1 MATSPPSR
9 PSRRPRGGVAPGEL
23 GVYHH
28 HHDSEQHNG
37 IVVDTKS
44 TKKTLKRPR
53 RLSGDG
59 DEKRDHFGLKKQ
71 RFATIEVDNRPQQ
84 PRAQARKGAVAKPT
98 KTPAKQETLA
108 QRPSRDKEEVGATR
122 ELPRYAEKASN
133 GIKHE
138 LERLQPDGAAAA
150 DTKSETR
157 KLRSQEGTRF
167 KSELASY
174 FPDYDV
180 VIGNEAAEETHSIDV
195 GTSIIISDSNP
206 PTQPKLPNN
215 PSPKKQ
221 KLENGTGKPAFK
233 NFSDSLFSD
242 LYQAQKVDF
251 TFLDRHTKANPQS
264 DPLPDSY
271 YDIPHRRGKRLEM
284 SIRNSEKGRA
294 QHEKDQV
301 ARLLEGLQ
309 GHDWLKVM
317 GVSGIT
323 ESKKKE
329 FEPAREHFIKGCQG
343 ILDKFRSW
351 REEEKRR
358 KLEKEKALAEA
369 AQEGDDESEESD
381 GDPPDYSDVDHAAA
395 MQLHEEAIAR
405 SAPHTPTKRRA
416 PEKRAK
422 VEFEEVPVDKV
433 DKEFTS
439 FYKKPH
445 LRQAALGKQRKSGR
459 SVSAWGH
466 PIPEVSEADFDLPE
480 ELKEE
485 AAKDTTARRK
495 RRARRE
501 SLSKE

>member
-1 MATSPPSR
+1 MYT
-9 PSRRPRGGVAPGEL
+9 
-23 GVYHH
+23 
-28 HHDSEQHNG
+28 D
-37 IVVDTKS
+37 
-44 TKKTLKRPR
+44 
-53 RLSGDG
+53 
-59 DEKRDHFGLKKQ
+59 
-71 RFATIEVDNRPQQ
+71 
-84 PRAQARKGAVAKPT
+84 
-98 KTPAKQETLA
+98 
-108 QRPSRDKEEVGATR
+108 
-122 ELPRYAEKASN
+122 
-133 GIKHE
+133 
-138 LERLQPDGAAAA
+138 
-150 DTKSETR
+150 
-157 KLRSQEGTRF
+157 
-167 KSELASY
+167 
-174 FPDYDV
+174 
-180 VIGNEAAEETHSIDV
+180 SIDV

-206 PTQPKLPNN
+206 PTQQKQPIN
-215 PSPKKQ
+215 PSPKKKQ
-221 KLENGTGKPAFK
+221 PENGASKTAYK
-233 NFSDSLFSD
+233 NFSDSLFYD

-358 KLEKEKALAEA
+358 KLEKGKALAEA
-369 AQEGDDESEESD
+369 AQEGEDESEESD

-416 PEKRAK
+416 EKRAK
-422 VEFEEVPVDKV
+422 VEFEELPMDRVE
-433 DKEFTS
+433 KEFKS

-466 PIPEVSEADFDLPE
+466 PIPEVPEVDFDLPE

-495 RRARRE
+495 RRVRRE
-501 SLSKE
+501 SLSKEG

>member
-1 MATSPPSR
+1 MR
-9 PSRRPRGGVAPGEL
+9 L
-23 GVYHH
+23 
-28 HHDSEQHNG
+28 
-37 IVVDTKS
+37 
-44 TKKTLKRPR
+44 LKRR
-53 RLSGDG
+53 VSLTAT
-59 DEKRDHFGLKKQ
+59 GL
-71 RFATIEVDNRPQQ
+71 FI
-84 PRAQARKGAVAKPT
+84 AVRGQFLT
-98 KTPAKQETLA
+98 CT
-108 QRPSRDKEEVGATR
+108 
-122 ELPRYAEKASN
+122 
-133 GIKHE
+133 
-138 LERLQPDGAAAA
+138 
-150 DTKSETR
+150 DT
-157 KLRSQEGTRF
+157 
-167 KSELASY
+167 
-174 FPDYDV
+174 
-180 VIGNEAAEETHSIDV
+180 IDV

-206 PTQPKLPNN
+206 PTQQKQPNHPN
-215 PSPKKQ
+215 PKKQ
-221 KLENGTGKPAFK
+221 RLENGASKTTFK
-233 NFSDSLFSD
+233 DFSDSLFND

-251 TFLDRHTKANPQS
+251 TFLDKHTKATPLS

-271 YDIPHRRGKRLEM
+271 YDVPHRRGKRLEM

-369 AQEGDDESEESD
+369 AHEDDESEESD

-405 SAPHTPTKRRA
+405 SAPHTPTKRK

-422 VEFEEVPVDKV
+422 VEFEELPMDKV
-433 DKEFTS
+433 EKEFKS

-466 PIPEVSEADFDLPE
+466 PIPDVPQQDFDLPE

-485 AAKDTTARRK
+485 AATDTTARRK
-495 RRARRE
+495 RRVRRE